1 MGSFHWKRSSVF
13 MRQSLLRLIV
23 HLWKRHSDVGSRSLS
38 VNGDAS
44 TNLDIDVSQEVNV
57 FLRLVTRIH
66 RKSNDIRRL
75 ARLFLCHPIKI
86 HRFKRLKWHSCRET
100 YCELRTVSRKLPH
113 LQAKFHQQPSLL
125 PTVGYHWNC
134 FKTPCLFLNSCCLF
148 WVISCKFHLVFVQ
161 IVQNA

>member
-1 MGSFHWKRSSVF
+1 MQVAG
-13 MRQSLLRLIV
+13 
-23 HLWKRHSDVGSRSLS
+23 LS

-44 TNLDIDVSQEVNV
+44 TNLEIDVSQEVNV

-100 YCELRTVSRKLPH
+100 YCELRTLSRKRHISKPSFINH
-113 LQAKFHQQPSLL
+113 QAYYQRQATTEIALKPRVSSSTLVVSSASFPANSI
-125 PTVGYHWNC
+125 
-134 FKTPCLFLNSCCLF
+134 LFLLKLFKMHKRNSLF
-148 WVISCKFHLVFVQ
+148 VFED
-161 IVQNA
+161 